1 MGMTDG
7 TIQKAVYQY
16 NGLGHRMGQNI
27 ATGDAAPARTIRYTL
42 DLTRQQH
49 NLLQKTTDRRT
60 DGNLLHSS
68 QVYFWDGNV
77 AGMEQEEVKK
87 HMQYSMVNILKK

>member
-1 MGMTDG
+1 MGMTDE

-42 DLTRQQH
+42 DLTRQ
-49 NLLQKTTDRRT
+49 
-60 DGNLLHSS
+60 
-68 QVYFWDGNV
+68 
-77 AGMEQEEVKK
+77 
-87 HMQYSMVNILKK
+87 

>member
-27 ATGDAAPARTIRYTL
+27 ATGDAAPARTI
-42 DLTRQQH
+42 QQPG
-49 NLLQKTTDRRT
+49 LFLGWQCRRNGIGRSEET
-60 DGNLLHSS
+60 YAIFDGKH
-68 QVYFWDGNV
+68 FK
-77 AGMEQEEVKK
+77 EVKGK
-87 HMQYSMVNILKK
+87 

>member
-27 ATGDAAPARTIRYTL
+27 ATGARTIRYTL
-42 DLTRQQH
+42 DLTRQ
-49 NLLQKTTDRRT
+49 
-60 DGNLLHSS
+60 
-68 QVYFWDGNV
+68 
-77 AGMEQEEVKK
+77 
-87 HMQYSMVNILKK
+87 